1 MIMRSN
7 HSLVWLVDVQERLLP
22 AIDQGDSVASACAW
36 LADVAAELEV
46 PVAASEQYP
55 KGLGHTVANLEKR
68 LDPGL
73 VLEKTHFSCADAGG
87 CLRAIQQSGRHQVI
101 LGGIEAHVCV
111 LQTGLGLKRQG
122 YEVYVVSE
130 AVGSRCPEDK
140 RLALD
145 RLRDNGVSVVSGE
158 MVAFEWLHQAGTDAF
173 KRVTKGYIS

>member
-1 MIMRSN
+1 MIMRAN
-7 HSLVWLVDVQERLLP
+7 QSLVWLVDVQERLLP
-22 AIDQGDSVASACAW
+22 AIDQGESVATACGW
-36 LADVAAELEV
+36 LVDVARELDV

-55 KGLGHTVANLEKR
+55 KGLGHTVASLRDRLEA
-68 LDPGL
+68 GAIT
-73 VLEKTHFSCADAGG
+73 EKTHFSCADAGE
-87 CLRAIQQSGRHQVI
+87 CLRLIQQSGRRQVV

-111 LQTGLGLKRQG
+111 LQSALGLIRHG

-145 RLRDNGVSVVSGE
+145 RLRDNGVAVVSGE
-158 MVAFEWLHQAGTDAF
+158 MVAFEWLHQAGTDTF